1 MAKIVITG
9 GTGLVGSYLSKMLSK
24 NNHEVVHLSRTP
36 DSSAHYPT
44 FEWNIGKKY
53 IDPNA
58 LEGADYVIHLAGAGV
73 ADKRWTKERKKVI
86 IDSRV
91 ESIKLLKSQIEKQQV
106 KLKSFISASAIG
118 YYGMDTGA
126 AELTE
131 DSQPGNDYLAHVVKL
146 WEAEADT
153 MAELTSV
160 AKIRVGVVLAKEGGA
175 LKEIA
180 RPVKLFAGAPL
191 GSGDQYMSWIHIYDL
206 CAIFRHVLENK
217 LEGTYN
223 ATAPNPVTNEAL
235 TKSLAKALKKPL
247 ILPNVPA
254 FVMKSMLGEMA
265 QMVLGGNYVLSDK
278 IQSTGFTYKFTQ
290 VDAAV
295 KDILG

>member
-58 LEGADYVIHLAGAGV
+58 LDGADFVIHLAGAGV
-73 ADKRWTKERKKVI
+73 ADKRWTKQRKKVI

-131 DSQPGNDYLAHVVKL
+131 ESKPGNDYLAHVVKL

-153 MAELTSV
+153 LAEFTSV
-160 AKIRVGVVLAKEGGA
+160 AKVRVGVVLAKEGGA

-180 RPVKLFAGAPL
+180 KPVKLFVGAPL

-223 ATAPNPVTNEAL
+223 ATAPNPVTNRWP
-235 TKSLAKALKKPL
+235 KH
-247 ILPNVPA
+247 
-254 FVMKSMLGEMA
+254 
-265 QMVLGGNYVLSDK
+265 
-278 IQSTGFTYKFTQ
+278 
-290 VDAAV
+290 
-295 KDILG
+295 

>member
-36 DSSAHYPT
+36 DSSAEYPT

-58 LEGADYVIHLAGAGV
+58 LDGADYVIHLAGAGV
-73 ADKRWTKERKKVI
+73 ANKRWTKQRKKVI

-131 DSQPGNDYLAHVVKL
+131 ESKPGNDYLAHVVKL

-153 MAELTSV
+153 LEEFTSV
-160 AKIRVGVVLAKEGGA
+160 AKVRVGVVLAKEGGA

-180 RPVKLFAGAPL
+180 KPVKLFAGAPL

-206 CAIFRHVLENK
+206 CAIFRQVLENK

-235 TKSLAKALKKPL
+235 TKSLAKALKRPL

-295 KDILG
+295 KDILC

>member
-58 LEGADYVIHLAGAGV
+58 LDGADFVIHLAGAGV
-73 ADKRWTKERKKVI
+73 ADKRWTKQRKKVI

-131 DSQPGNDYLAHVVKL
+131 ESKPGNDYLAHVVKL

-153 MAELTSV
+153 LAEFTSV
-160 AKIRVGVVLAKEGGA
+160 AKVRVGVVLAKEGGA

-180 RPVKLFAGAPL
+180 KPVKLFAGAPL

-235 TKSLAKALKKPL
+235 TKSLAKALKRPL

>member
-58 LEGADYVIHLAGAGV
+58 LDGADFVIHLAGAGV
-73 ADKRWTKERKKVI
+73 ADKRWTKQRKKVI

-131 DSQPGNDYLAHVVKL
+131 ESKPGNDYLAHVVKL

-153 MAELTSV
+153 LAEFTSV
-160 AKIRVGVVLAKEGGA
+160 AKVRVGVVLAKEGGA

-180 RPVKLFAGAPL
+180 KPVKLFVGAPL

-235 TKSLAKALKKPL
+235 TKSLAKALKRPL